1 MSVAGDESTL
11 LYEPS
16 QKVEK
21 VGSMEVEEVASSAG
35 HTSLTAPFS
44 IVEATPME
52 KVFDDVFDEIKRTL
66 NANRRFVFQVLLWFK
81 ITCYWFV

>member
-35 HTSLTAPFS
+35 HTSVTAPFS

-52 KVFDDVFDEIKRTL
+52 KVFDEIKRTL